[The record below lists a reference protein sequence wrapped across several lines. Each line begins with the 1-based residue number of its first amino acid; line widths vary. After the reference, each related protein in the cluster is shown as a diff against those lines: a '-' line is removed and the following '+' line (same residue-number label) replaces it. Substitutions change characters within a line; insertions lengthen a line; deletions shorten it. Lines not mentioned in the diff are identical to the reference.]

1 MSKTL
6 IKEMFFRKS
15 TALVALILFVIPT
28 IHARRATSQEP
39 SESVTAREIISM
51 LRQFMDDATHNNAP
65 GFDRFFADDVIYTRS
80 AGVVITKADIMKSVA
95 NAKPSANP
103 GSVYS
108 AEDVTVHEYP
118 NIAVVAFR
126 LVSRTSKTDGTT
138 EISNYRNTGIFLR
151 RNGQWQ
157 VVAWQ
162 STKIPDSTPPK

>member
-1 MSKTL
+1 MLNTPMR
-6 IKEMFFRKS
+6 EMFFRKS
-15 TALVALILFVIPT
+15 TALVALILLVIPA
-28 IHARRATSQEP
+28 IHARRAASQEP
-39 SESVTAREIISM
+39 SESATAREIIGM

-95 NAKPSANP
+95 NVKPSANP

-118 NIAVVAFR
+118 NMAVVAFR
-126 LVSRTSKTDGTT
+126 LVSRTEHGDRAT
-138 EISNYRNTGIFLR
+138 EVSNYRNTGIFLR

-162 STKIPDSTPPK
+162 STKIPDSTPSK

>member
-80 AGVVITKADIMKSVA
+80 AGVVITKADI
-95 NAKPSANP
+95 
-103 GSVYS
+103 
-108 AEDVTVHEYP
+108 
-118 NIAVVAFR
+118 
-126 LVSRTSKTDGTT
+126 
-138 EISNYRNTGIFLR
+138 
-151 RNGQWQ
+151 
-157 VVAWQ
+157 
-162 STKIPDSTPPK
+162 